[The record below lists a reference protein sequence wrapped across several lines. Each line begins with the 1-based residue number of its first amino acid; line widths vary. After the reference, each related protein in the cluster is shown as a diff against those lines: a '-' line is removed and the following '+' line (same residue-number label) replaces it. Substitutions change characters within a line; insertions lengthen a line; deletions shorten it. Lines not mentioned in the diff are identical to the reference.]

1 MKPSDRN
8 KIKISEHDIN
18 LKRKKFLKKVAMTTA
33 LFGVAGIA
41 AQNFS
46 DIKTASAMMKP
57 GALKLPISKPAG
69 SFIGSN
75 GNFRPIYKPTTSAS
89 VGIKPPVPAKPGA
102 GVSTVKPPVPAKP
115 GAGVNTVKPPVPAKP
130 GAGVNTV
137 KPPVPPKPSSGATT
151 VKPNSTNASSGTVNK
166 PGSGTDVIQ
175 TGNTSSLINRF
186 EGMNKPGGGLHIETS
201 PNKPA
206 PKPPTAP
213 SKPQG
218 ISGKPPTI
226 TQTNTGS
233 SSTGSGGLKP
243 GSTAGKPGTGS
254 GGLKPGSTSSTGTQT
269 GSGGLK
275 PGSTADKPGTGT
287 GGLKP
292 GSTSSTGTQT
302 GSGGLKPG
310 STADKPGTGT
320 GGLKPGSTSSTGM
333 QTGTGGLKPGSTSS
347 TGTQTGSGG
356 LKPGSTAGKP
366 GTGVGTQTSLKTPK
380 ADSLK
385 ADGKVNSNRIDKS
398 STSTTTTVNN
408 SSSGGGKFSKVMAVF
423 GVLTTG
429 AFLAT
434 SIVGILQGQQSLESQ
449 RQLQN
454 EAIQAQQDLIKNQ
467 QREEYEKLA
476 AQLGGKYDPETGVI
490 ILPSGSKLNVTTG
503 IVTHPDGSWTDANGN
518 LHMPDGSGV
527 IKPNGNIQI
536 NGVGTIDKDGNL
548 VLNDG
553 SGHYD
558 PQGNFHAS
566 GQLNSVIGIAG
577 GAGYGG
583 MFTDTKYGG
592 TDVINQSSNYGKKAY
607 DGITHEEAY
616 SKANAHSS
624 VEKGVFTAKEFDSIT
639 NLIISAK
646 LNKPMA
652 EKMTQDGQFNN
663 EQLQVILDLLDIYE
677 KNGKI

>member
-57 GALKLPISKPAG
+57 GAFKPPISKPAG

-75 GNFRPIYKPTTSAS
+75 GAFRPIYKPTTSAS
-89 VGIKPPVPAKPGA
+89 VGI
-102 GVSTVKPPVPAKP
+102 
-115 GAGVNTVKPPVPAKP
+115 KPPVPAKP

-151 VKPNSTNASSGTVNK
+151 VKPNSTNASSGTANK

-213 SKPQG
+213 SKPQISGQNLSGTTTPNTQASSKPQG

-385 ADGKVNSNRIDKS
+385 ADGKFNSNRIDKS

-434 SIVGILQGQQSLESQ
+434 SIVGILQGQQSLGAQ

>member
-57 GALKLPISKPAG
+57 GAVKPSMSKPAG

-75 GNFRPIYKPTTSAS
+75 GAFRPIYKPTTSAS
-89 VGIKPPVPAKPGA
+89 VGI
-102 GVSTVKPPVPAKP
+102 
-115 GAGVNTVKPPVPAKP
+115 KPPVPAKP

-151 VKPNSTNASSGTVNK
+151 VKPNSTNVSSGTVNK

-175 TGNTSSLINRF
+175 TGNTSSLINKF
-186 EGMNKPGGGLHIETS
+186 EGMNKPGGGLSIETS

-213 SKPQG
+213 SKPQISGQNLSGTTTQNTQALSKPQG

-302 GSGGLKPG
+302 GSGGLKPGSTADKPGTGTGGLKPG

-434 SIVGILQGQQSLESQ
+434 SIVGILQGQQSLEAQ

-592 TDVINQSSNYGKKAY
+592 TDVINQSSNYGKKA
-607 DGITHEEAY
+607 
-616 SKANAHSS
+616 
-624 VEKGVFTAKEFDSIT
+624 
-639 NLIISAK
+639 
-646 LNKPMA
+646 
-652 EKMTQDGQFNN
+652 
-663 EQLQVILDLLDIYE
+663 
-677 KNGKI
+677 

>member
-57 GALKLPISKPAG
+57 GAFKPPISKPAG

-102 GVSTVKPPVPAKP
+102 GV
-115 GAGVNTVKPPVPAKP
+115 
-130 GAGVNTV
+130 NTV

-151 VKPNSTNASSGTVNK
+151 VKPNSTNASSGTANK

-213 SKPQG
+213 SKPQISGQNLSGTTTPNTQASSKPQG

-385 ADGKVNSNRIDKS
+385 ADGKFNSNRIDKS

-434 SIVGILQGQQSLESQ
+434 SIVGILQGQQSLGAQ

>member
-102 GVSTVKPPVPAKP
+102 GVS
-115 GAGVNTVKPPVPAKP
+115 TVKPPVPAKP

-254 GGLKPGSTSSTGTQT
+254 
-269 GSGGLK
+269 
-275 PGSTADKPGTGT
+275 
-287 GGLKP
+287 
-292 GSTSSTGTQT
+292 
-302 GSGGLKPG
+302 
-310 STADKPGTGT
+310 

>member
-57 GALKLPISKPAG
+57 GAFKPPISKPAG

-75 GNFRPIYKPTTSAS
+75 GAFRPIYKPTTSAS
-89 VGIKPPVPAKPGA
+89 VGI
-102 GVSTVKPPVPAKP
+102 
-115 GAGVNTVKPPVPAKP
+115 KPPVPAKP

-151 VKPNSTNASSGTVNK
+151 VKPNSTNASSGTANK

-213 SKPQG
+213 SKPQISGQNLSGTTTPNTQASSKPQG

-275 PGSTADKPGTGT
+275 PGSTAGKPGTGT

-385 ADGKVNSNRIDKS
+385 ADGKFNSNRIDKS

-434 SIVGILQGQQSLESQ
+434 SIVGILQGQQSLGAQ